1 MQDCRTLYIKVR
13 LSKTRSLGTYVMHL
27 ILNDIVCTSDITR
40 RLTYLMRNSFH
51 QITKFYYYFINL
63 MLKFYVQTLR
73 KLSLDK
79 NVHFHLLLK
88 VQMTHQLISGERNI
102 SYLFLQKIRQNK
114 KQRQINLFAKLLMS
128 TMTISHTLSTIV
140 YFFLKS
146 RDNITPPL
154 DCPSSKGNHAPT
166 QKFKRPN
173 GKNTKSKIFL
183 KSVQN
188 LCPLSHLKALCSEF
202 FEELNR
208 IKTNQNK

>member
-27 ILNDIVCTSDITR
+27 ILNYSDITR

-114 KQRQINLFAKLLMS
+114 KQRQINFFAKLLMS
-128 TMTISHTLSTIV
+128 TITISHTLSTIV
-140 YFFLKS
+140 YNSILL
-146 RDNITPPL
+146 PE
-154 DCPSSKGNHAPT
+154 
-166 QKFKRPN
+166 
-173 GKNTKSKIFL
+173 
-183 KSVQN
+183 VQGQYYTH
-188 LCPLSHLKALCSEF
+188 LC
-202 FEELNR
+202 
-208 IKTNQNK
+208 